1 MLLELKVEEWT
12 LELYV
17 PAFIPII
24 SCCQA
29 FLLNKIEIGQ
39 FLYMKY
45 KVGTDNKVPTI
56 KIDEIK
62 SLTSFQWVSSME
74 PTHTVTAN
82 IKSITQ
88 NNCLGNLFI
97 KFCPSLFRNILS
109 SVYLT
114 LLHLAIKYGTN
125 NIVIQDD
132 IKLTTLLCNNSSS
145 NITIKTLKT
154 TPDQNIKFQKLS
166 LFSRDLIQFITNL
179 KFSILKSMISWFTIL
194 SKAIIKILVVIIFS
208 FSQNITFAQ
217 DLSELITMVEKEHN
231 IPSGLLKAIVEVE
244 SGLKAYAV
252 NVAGKAFI
260 AKSQVDAVKIIR
272 SYLKKGH
279 TNIDIG
285 LAQIN
290 WHWHGCNF
298 SSINE
303 MLTPKNNLKYA
314 AKLLTDLYGKHG
326 DWQKVVRLYHSA
338 KPHHHRQYSRKVLLS
353 WLDDSDGT

>member
-1 MLLELKVEEWT
+1 M
-12 LELYV
+12 
-17 PAFIPII
+17 PIT
-24 SCCQA
+24 SSCQA

-45 KVGTDNKVPTI
+45 KVGIVSKKPRNVVAVKSNKITPLSIKNGTNTKAVNAIVSANTVP
-56 KIDEIK
+56 K
-62 SLTSFQWVSSME
+62 FFG
-74 PTHTVTAN
+74 N
-82 IKSITQ
+82 ISVKDWF
-88 NNCLGNLFI
+88 CLLKNV
-97 KFCPSLFRNILS
+97 LS
-109 SVYLT
+109 SVYVT
-114 LLHLAIKYGTN
+114 LLNITRNLGTTN
-125 NIVIQDD
+125 NVINAKK
-132 IKLTTLLCNNSSS
+132 ILS
-145 NITIKTLKT
+145 NISLIAILKH

-179 KFSILKSMISWFTIL
+179 NSTILKSMISWFTIL

-208 FSQNITFAQ
+208 FSQNIVFAQ
-217 DLSELITMVEKEHN
+217 DLSELISMVEKEHN

-252 NVAGKAFI
+252 NIAGKAFI

>member
-1 MLLELKVEEWT
+1 MIDS
-12 LELYV
+12 
-17 PAFIPII
+17 FIPII

-39 FLYMKY
+39 FLHMKY
-45 KVGTDNKVPTI
+45 KVGTDNKVATI

-62 SLTSFQWVSSME
+62 SLTSFQCVSSME
-74 PTHTVTAN
+74 PTHTVIAN
-82 IKSITQ
+82 IKTITQ

-125 NIVIQDD
+125 NIVVQAD
-132 IKLTTLLCNNSSS
+132 IKLTALLCNNSSN

-154 TPDQNIKFQKLS
+154 IPDQNIKFQKLS

-179 KFSILKSMISWFTIL
+179 NFSIPKLIISWFIIL
-194 SKAIIKILVVIIFS
+194 SKEIIKILVVIIFS
-208 FSQNITFAQ
+208 FSQNVVFAQ
-217 DLSELITMVEKEHN
+217 DLSELISTVEKEHN
-231 IPSGLLKAIVEVE
+231 LPSGLLKAIVEVE
-244 SGLKAYAV
+244 SGLKAYAI
-252 NVAGKAFI
+252 NIEGKAFI
-260 AKSQVDAVKIIR
+260 AKSQIEASKIIR
-272 SYLKKGH
+272 SYLRQGY

-290 WHWHGCNF
+290 WHWHGYNF
-298 SSINE
+298 SSIDE
-303 MLTPKNNLKYA
+303 MLTPKNNVKYA
-314 AKLLTDLYGKHG
+314 AKLLTDLYEKHD

-338 KPHHHRQYSRKVLLS
+338 KPYHHKQYSRKVLLS
-353 WLDDSDGT
+353 WLNNSDGT